1 MDRVPDLAEP
11 DNGHA
16 GAAAEILWPGRSFSI
31 TFCREVQSIAAVWP
45 VAERGDAPMKPSL
58 RVLIVEDSEFD
69 AQMLVSILRKAGY
82 EVIFERVESAAAL
95 QAALSANSWDLVLAD
110 YNLPEFNA
118 PAALKILQD
127 SGLDLPFIIVSGG
140 IGEDIAVSAMKAGA
154 HDYLMKGN
162 LSRLA
167 PAVERELREAANR
180 ASQREA
186 KRALQESEQHY
197 RLLWETSP
205 DAVILMDTGSRI
217 EFANPAVKQIFG
229 YAPEEIIGHS
239 LTMLQPERLRGLH
252 QAGIDRYLKTGIKKL
267 NWRATETFGLRK
279 DGAEIPIEVSFSD
292 MSVNGEKRFVGF
304 IRDITERKRSEKE
317 LRENHEQFRVAR
329 EIQQRLFPKSAPALP
344 GIDIAGASYPAEATG
359 GDYFDYLP
367 MLNERLGIVVGDVTG
382 HGVGPALLMAETR
395 AYLRVLAGR
404 REDPGEILTRVN
416 GVLAEDIGNERFV
429 TLFLGRL
436 DPATK
441 ALIYAS
447 AGHPTGYLLNA
458 KGEIKTKLPRTGV
471 PLGIRPDTQYTSS
484 AELTLASG
492 DLLLLLTDGSEEAL
506 GPDNCLFGIDRILEV
521 IRAHR
526 EESAQEMVTALYEAV
541 RQFSGQSPQID
552 DVTTI
557 VLKVT

>member
-1 MDRVPDLAEP
+1 
-11 DNGHA
+11 
-16 GAAAEILWPGRSFSI
+16 
-31 TFCREVQSIAAVWP
+31 
-45 VAERGDAPMKPSL
+45 MKASL
-58 RVLIVEDSEFD
+58 RALIVEDSEFD

-82 EVIFERVESAAAL
+82 DVTFERIESAAAL
-95 QAALSANSWDLVLAD
+95 QAALSAKSWDLVLAD

-118 PAALKILQD
+118 PAALKILQE

-180 ASQREA
+180 TSQRAA
-186 KRALQESEQHY
+186 KRALQESELHY

-217 EFANPAVKQIFG
+217 EFANPAVKQVFG
-229 YAPEEIIGHS
+229 YAPEEIIGHTLS
-239 LTMLQPERLRGLH
+239 MLQPERLRGLH

-292 MSVNGEKRFVGF
+292 MSVNEEKRFVGF

-329 EIQQRLFPKSAPALP
+329 EIQQRLFPKGAPALP

-458 KGEIKTKLPRTGV
+458 TGEIKTKLPRTGV

-484 AELTLASG
+484 AEITLDSG
-492 DLLLLLTDGSEEAL
+492 DLLLLLTDGSEEAM
-506 GPDNCLFGIDRILEV
+506 GPDHSLFGIDRILEV

-526 EESAQEMVTALYEAV
+526 EQSAQKMVTALYEAV

-557 VLKVT
+557 VLKVK